1 MEPIYIAY
9 GTDLRVQTCGLLERA
24 DVASRLRG
32 GMRVVV
38 KPNLVVAR
46 PAEEGAT
53 THPEIVAGIVEF
65 LQDHGVRDI
74 EIAEGAWVGERD
86 TDTAFRRCGFA
97 DLARKYGI
105 KMRDTKRDRAVRLEA
120 CGMALSVCESVLN
133 ADFLINVPVLK
144 GHCQTGMTCCLKNL
158 KGCIPD
164 SEKRRFHT
172 LGLHKPIAA
181 LNAALRPALHVVD
194 GICGDLSFEEG
205 GNPVRADRI
214 LLGWDPVQ
222 LDSYGSRLLG
232 FAPED
237 IEYIGL
243 AQASGVGE
251 MAPESC
257 PVVELNADRRPR
269 ATPARAGT
277 IRALARH
284 IEAQDAC
291 SACYAALILALDKAD
306 AHSLTERVKIGQ
318 GFRGQTLP
326 GLGVGRCLSGCARNV
341 PGCPPT
347 AEAIRVFLEGLS
359 AL

>member
-9 GTDLRVQTCGLLERA
+9 GTDWKEQTCGLMERA

-32 GMRVVV
+32 NMRAVI

-46 PAEEGAT
+46 PAKEGAT
-53 THPEIVAGIVEF
+53 THPEVVAGIVEF
-65 LQDHGVRDI
+65 LQDCGVRGI

-86 TDTAFRRCGFA
+86 TDAAFRTCGYA
-97 DLARKYGI
+97 ELARRYGV
-105 KMRDTKRDRAVRLEA
+105 KLRDTKRDRAVRVEA
-120 CGMALSVCESVLN
+120 CGMALAVCESVLN

-144 GHCQTGMTCCLKNL
+144 GHCQTDMTCCLKNL

-164 SEKRRFHT
+164 AEKRRFHT
-172 LGLHKPIAA
+172 LGLHRPIAA

-222 LDSYGSRLLG
+222 LDSYGGRLLG
-232 FAPED
+232 FAPEE

-243 AQASGVGE
+243 ARDYGVGKI
-251 MAPESC
+251 APEDC
-257 PVVELNADRRPR
+257 PVVEWNADRRPQ
-269 ATPARAGT
+269 ALPAQTGT
-277 IRALARH
+277 VRALARH
-284 IEAQDAC
+284 IEARDAC

-306 AHSLTERVKIGQ
+306 ARGLTERVKIGQ

-326 GLGVGRCLSGCARNV
+326 GLGVGTCASGCARSV

-347 AEAIRVFLEGLS
+347 AQAIRKFVDSLS
-359 AL
+359 DP